1 MKYTISTTTLPN
13 PSALQYLFSQT
24 TWAKNRNEDDIKQ
37 LLSQTK
43 VYVVIKDKQQ
53 LIGFGRAISDGIY
66 RAMLDDIVVDQEYQ
80 KQGLGKLIVTELL
93 DQLKDVE
100 TIFLNTK
107 PELEGFYNKY
117 NFTTSKALT
126 MSLRQ

>member
-117 NFTTSKALT
+117 NFTISKALT
-126 MSLRQ
+126 MSLKK